1 MEMDKYFLKFNLK
14 LTLVLFCK
22 LTVWGFLLFQ
32 VEKTFAQQTSRI
44 AIIDLADS
52 NLIYKH
58 VGFASFKDKSDTFD
72 CQFNCKNYIEQELT
86 RVLSTRYMVSLISA
100 PDKLIPANGSIYN
113 LLKSNTDVKSWISGL
128 KNQYEFIIFVDT
140 GEEDDLM
147 DAKKQKL
154 RSCGLYTRGNPAKS
168 WVAVI
173 STTRFTALRTANA
186 EVVDYDWRGMDY
198 LLPISNYQFSRQNL
212 LIDPEMLPIIKAELI
227 KLLDDKMEYFLTN
240 SYLLPNVDYES
251 LKNLKGN

>member
-1 MEMDKYFLKFNLK
+1 MDKYLIKFK
-14 LTLVLFCK
+14 LNRTIIRFFIPAVLV
-22 LTVWGFLLFQ
+22 FLLLQ
-32 VEKTFAQQTSRI
+32 VEETFAQQPSRI

-72 CQFNCKNYIEQELT
+72 CRFNCKKYIEQELT
-86 RVLSTRYMVSLISA
+86 RVLSTRYTVSLLSA

-113 LLKSNTDVKSWISGL
+113 LLNSIDVKSWISGL
-128 KNQYEFIIFVDT
+128 KNEYDFVIFVES
-140 GEEDDLM
+140 GEEDDIM
-147 DAKKQKL
+147 DTKKQKL

-168 WVAVI
+168 WVAVF
-173 STTRFTALRTANA
+173 STTRFTALRTANS

-198 LLPISNYQFSRQNL
+198 LLPINDYQFSRQNL
-212 LIDPEMLPIIKAELI
+212 LIDPEMLPVIKTGLI
-227 KLLDDKMEYFLTN
+227 KLLDYKLEYFLTN

-251 LKNLKGN
+251 LKKMKEN